1 MDYIKELQQLLQSLE
16 AKKQRK
22 VYSDVLSPRPTISP
36 RLPLSPKLHPI
47 SPRLGF
53 PTSPRTPQPR
63 SPYKPRLPQ
72 IYVPST
78 MTVPTNESSFSP
90 ENTIHSA
97 CIEFGAVT
105 SRAPAIPE
113 VKVEFA
119 GPNVLLKTVSQ
130 RIPGQPLKIIAAL
143 ERLSL
148 EVLHANISTV
158 EDTMLNSFTIKV

>member
-1 MDYIKELQQLLQSLE
+1 
-16 AKKQRK
+16 
-22 VYSDVLSPRPTISP
+22 
-36 RLPLSPKLHPI
+36 
-47 SPRLGF
+47 
-53 PTSPRTPQPR
+53 
-63 SPYKPRLPQ
+63 
-72 IYVPST
+72 
-78 MTVPTNESSFSP
+78 MTVPTNESSLSP

-130 RIPGQPLKIIAAL
+130 RILGQPLKIIAAL